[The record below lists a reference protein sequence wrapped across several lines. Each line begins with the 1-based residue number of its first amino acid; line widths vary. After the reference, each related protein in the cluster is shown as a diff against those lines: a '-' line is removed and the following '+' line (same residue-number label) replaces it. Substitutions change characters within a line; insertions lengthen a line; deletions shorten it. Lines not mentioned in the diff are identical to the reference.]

1 MLDDLIAKRA
11 SDQDHSRRIARNIQR
26 IARIVAIPAA
36 VVMLIGLVTFEL
48 RGGLTGDLLSQAVIP
63 LSAILSRKVLSP
75 LGAMSVGLLA
85 LSLLPMVN
93 VLYIMVDSLIHRRWS
108 DAGAAAAVAAILTLG
123 IILGH
128 A

>member
-1 MLDDLIAKRA
+1 MLDDLIAKR
-11 SDQDHSRRIARNIQR
+11 SSQQDHGRRVAANIQL

-36 VVMLIGLVTFEL
+36 VVMLVGLVTFQL
-48 RGGLTGDLLSQAVIP
+48 RGGLTGELLSQAVIP
-63 LSAILSRKVLSP
+63 LEAILSRKVLSP

-93 VLYIMVDSLIHRRWS
+93 VLYIMVDSLLHRRWS
-108 DAGAAAAVAAILTLG
+108 DAGAAAAVATILTLG